1 MNLIQQHEENDGAS
15 NGKGWLRLKVKNQ
28 FEKPNSAPVPITSA
42 QKNWP
47 LQNKC
52 PLDIQ
57 TPAEKVLGPPKH
69 TKQTPSEDVFGCLGV
84 YPTTYQMAKNQK
96 KTHGSNHPKKL
107 HPYGQGAIQ
116 HDPLGMCIRDL
127 SQITHHLEPAWELGK
142 SSRCRGET
150 KNEKKCSENKRLKDF
165 LEWKVLW

>member
-96 KTHGSNHPKKL
+96 KKKNIGLQSPQKTASLWPGCHP
-107 HPYGQGAIQ
+107 A
-116 HDPLGMCIRDL
+116 
-127 SQITHHLEPAWELGK
+127 
-142 SSRCRGET
+142 
-150 KNEKKCSENKRLKDF
+150 
-165 LEWKVLW
+165 